1 MSGYNLESR
10 ECSTS
15 HLLQLPTCCIS
26 LADDSCG
33 FLNDDVGLMNQLLPT
48 LKFLLT
54 VLPFFCSAGVIA
66 AADSAESK
74 SSEPTAEQIRFFEN
88 KIRPLL
94 ANSCYDC
101 HNEDLQESDLRLD
114 TLAGML
120 TGGKAGPALLP
131 GNSKGSLI
139 VTAVSYR
146 DNDLKMPPEEKLSDA
161 QIADLTKWVEVGA
174 PHPDTGKVK
183 VQHASGIDLKKGRQ
197 HWAFQPFV
205 KHEVPAVSDSAVS
218 NSAQV
223 NNPIDAFLLAQLD
236 EKNITPVPTAD
247 KRTLIRRATFDLI
260 GLPPT
265 PHEVDVFLA
274 DTSADAFRKVIDRL
288 LASPHYGER
297 WGRHWL
303 DVVRYADSN
312 GLDENIAHGNAWRY
326 RDYVV
331 NSLNADKP
339 YNQFLTEQ
347 LAGDLIDAGDDF
359 SARRDNLIA
368 TGYLVLG
375 PKVLAEVDE
384 SKMEMDIVDEQLDT
398 IGRGLIGLTM
408 GCARCHDHKFDP
420 IAQKDYYAL
429 AGIFKSTRAME
440 SFTKIAKWN
449 ENLIATAEEIRQKEK
464 HDQEIKEQKET
475 IQNLIAMAKKELP
488 APAGET
494 VPKDIEKRF
503 PEKTQAEL
511 KKLRQDLKQLE
522 ETLPELPTA
531 MGVKEGDIANTQVH
545 VRGSHLTLGDNVPR
559 RFPLVLAGTEQEPI
573 PKDESGRLQFAKW
586 LTADDHPLTSRV
598 IVNRVWR
605 WHFGKG
611 LVPTVDNFG
620 LRGQPPTHPELLD
633 WLATEFVEQ
642 GWSLKALH
650 RTIMLSAAYQ
660 RQSGLDERD
669 ASVDPDN
676 RLYWRYDLH
685 RLDAESIR
693 DALLAVS
700 GTLDTTMGGSLVPVK
715 NREFFFNHTSED
727 KASYEDIRRRS
738 IYVPVVRN
746 HLYDVFQ
753 LFDYTDA
760 SVINGN
766 RESST
771 IAPQALMLMNSD
783 LMTKLSSATADRLL
797 ETDRSSA
804 ERINQLFELAYS
816 RPASMAESDQIVNY
830 LRQLEVLAA
839 RDETD
844 TEPTHKAW
852 QMICQSVLSS
862 SEFLYVR

>member
-1 MSGYNLESR
+1 MSVVEA
-10 ECSTS
+10 E
-15 HLLQLPTCCIS
+15 
-26 LADDSCG
+26 
-33 FLNDDVGLMNQLLPT
+33 
-48 LKFLLT
+48 
-54 VLPFFCSAGVIA
+54 
-66 AADSAESK
+66 SAEPKSK
-74 SSEPTAEQIRFFEN
+74 TASPEQIRFFEN

-94 ANSCYDC
+94 ANACYEC
-101 HNEDLQESDLRLD
+101 HSEDWQESDLRLD
-114 TLAGML
+114 TLQGML
-120 TGGKAGPALLP
+120 TGGKAGSALLP
-131 GNSKGSLI
+131 GKPQGSLI
-139 VTAVSYR
+139 VTAVTYR
-146 DNDLKMPPEEKLSDA
+146 DNDLKMPPEEKLTDA
-161 QIADLTKWVEVGA
+161 QIADLTKWVEMGA
-174 PHPDTGKVK
+174 PHPDSGSVK
-183 VQHASGIDLKKGRQ
+183 IDHSGGIDLEKGRQ
-197 HWAFQPFV
+197 HWAFQTPV
-205 KHEVPAVSDSAVS
+205 KPEVPDVSESALVH
-218 NSAQV
+218 
-223 NNPIDAFLLAQLD
+223 NPIDAFLLARLNA
-236 EKNITPVPTAD
+236 KGIKPVPLTD
-247 KRTLIRRATFDLI
+247 KRSLIRRATFDLI

-265 PHEVDVFLA
+265 PEEVDHFLA
-274 DTSADAFRKVIDRL
+274 DHSADAFSKVIDRL

-339 YNQFLTEQ
+339 YDQFLTEQ
-347 LAGDLIDAGDDF
+347 LAGDLLPENDNF
-359 SARRDNLIA
+359 SQRRENLIA

-384 SKMEMDIVDEQLDT
+384 TKMEMDIVDEQLDT
-398 IGRGLIGLTM
+398 IGRGLIGLTL

-420 IAQKDYYAL
+420 VAQKDYYAL
-429 AGIFKSTRAME
+429 AGIFKSTLAME

-449 ENLIATAEEIRQKEK
+449 ENLIATPEQIEQKENHEK
-464 HDQEIKEQKET
+464 QIAEQKET
-475 IQNLIAMAKKELP
+475 IKNLVAAAKKEVP
-488 APAGET
+488 ESTGET
-494 VPKDIEKRF
+494 VPADIEKRF
-503 PEKTQAEL
+503 PEETQTKL
-511 KKLRQDLKQLE
+511 KKLREELKQLE

-531 MGVKEGDIANTQVH
+531 MGVKEGEIANTQVH
-545 VRGSHLTLGDNVPR
+545 IRGSHLTLGDDVPR
-559 RFPLVLAGTEQEPI
+559 RFPLVLAGTDQTPI
-573 PKDESGRLQFAKW
+573 PETDSGRLQFANW
-586 LTADDHPLTSRV
+586 LTEDDHPLTSRV
-598 IVNRVWR
+598 MVNRVWN

-620 LRGQPPTHPELLD
+620 LRGQQPSHPQLLD
-633 WLATEFVEQ
+633 WLAVHFVEQ
-642 GWSLKALH
+642 GWSLKSLH

-660 RQSGLDERD
+660 RQTRFDES
-669 ASVDPDN
+669 AATVDPDN
-676 RLYWRYDLH
+676 SLYWRYGLQ

-746 HLYDVFQ
+746 HLYDMFQ

-760 SVINGN
+760 SVLNGN

-783 LMTKLSSATADRLL
+783 LMTKISSATADRLL
-797 ETDRSSA
+797 STDLSTT
-804 ERINQLFELAYS
+804 ERIDRLFELAYS
-816 RPASMAESDQIVNY
+816 RPAEDAESQQLQSY
-830 LRQLEVLAA
+830 LKQLEVLAA
-839 RDETD
+839 RDDSD
-844 TEPTHKAW
+844 TQPTHKAW

>member
-1 MSGYNLESR
+1 MNHYL
-10 ECSTS
+10 ST
-15 HLLQLPTCCIS
+15 LLRRS
-26 LADDSCG
+26 F
-33 FLNDDVGLMNQLLPT
+33 FLLLPFIAVSVVEAEEIDA
-48 LKFLLT
+48 K
-54 VLPFFCSAGVIA
+54 PASA
-66 AADSAESK
+66 S
-74 SSEPTAEQIRFFEN
+74 PEQIRFFEN

-94 ANSCYDC
+94 ANACYEC
-101 HNEDLQESDLRLD
+101 HSEDWQESDLRLD
-114 TLAGML
+114 TLQGML

-131 GNSKGSLI
+131 GKPKGSLI
-139 VTAVSYR
+139 VTAVTYR

-161 QIADLTKWVEVGA
+161 QIADLTKWVEMGA
-174 PHPDTGKVK
+174 PHPDSGSIKID
-183 VQHASGIDLKKGRQ
+183 HSSGIDLEKGRQ
-197 HWAFQPFV
+197 HWAFQTPV
-205 KHEVPAVSDSAVS
+205 KPEVPAVSESALVH
-218 NSAQV
+218 
-223 NNPIDAFLLAQLD
+223 NPIDAFLLARLE
-236 EKNITPVPTAD
+236 EKKIKPVPLAD

-265 PHEVDVFLA
+265 PEEVDHFLA
-274 DTSADAFRKVIDRL
+274 DDSVDAFAKVIDRL

-331 NSLNADKP
+331 NSLNVDKP
-339 YNQFLTEQ
+339 YDQFLTEQ
-347 LAGDLIDAGDDF
+347 LAGDLIDEEVF
-359 SARRDNLIA
+359 SKRRENLIA

-384 SKMEMDIVDEQLDT
+384 TKMEMDIVDEQLDT
-398 IGRGLIGLTM
+398 IGRGLIGLTL

-420 IAQKDYYAL
+420 VAQKDYYAL
-429 AGIFKSTRAME
+429 AGIFKSTLAME

-449 ENLIATAEEIRQKEK
+449 ENLIATPEQI
-464 HDQEIKEQKET
+464 EQKENHEQQIAERKET
-475 IQNLIAMAKKELP
+475 IKNLLAAAKKAVPEST
-488 APAGET
+488 GET
-494 VPKDIEKRF
+494 VPADIEKRF
-503 PEKTQAEL
+503 PEETQTKL
-511 KKLRQDLKQLE
+511 KKLREELKQLE

-531 MGVKEGDIANTQVH
+531 MGVKEGNIANTQVH
-545 VRGSHLTLGDNVPR
+545 IRGSHLTLGDDVPR
-559 RFPLVLAGTEQEPI
+559 RFPLVLAGTDQTPI
-573 PKDESGRLQFAKW
+573 PETESGRLQFANW
-586 LTADDHPLTSRV
+586 LTEDDHPLTSRV
-598 IVNRVWR
+598 MVNRVWN

-620 LRGQPPTHPELLD
+620 LRGQQPTHPQLLD
-633 WLATEFVEQ
+633 WLAVHFVEE
-642 GWSLKALH
+642 GWSLKSLH

-660 RQSGLDERD
+660 RQTRFDES
-669 ASVDPDN
+669 AATVDPDN
-676 RLYWRYDLH
+676 SLYWRYDLQ

-746 HLYDVFQ
+746 HLYDMFQ

-760 SVINGN
+760 SVLNGN

-783 LMTKLSSATADRLL
+783 LMTKISSATADRLL
-797 ETDRSSA
+797 STDLSTP
-804 ERINQLFELAYS
+804 ERIDRLFELAYS
-816 RPASMAESDQIVNY
+816 RPAVDAELQQLQSY
-830 LRQLEVLAA
+830 LKQLEVLAA
-839 RDETD
+839 RDDSD

-862 SEFLYVR
+862 SEFLCVR

>member
-1 MSGYNLESR
+1 MTLAH
-10 ECSTS
+10 
-15 HLLQLPTCCIS
+15 HL
-26 LADDSCG
+26 CG
-33 FLNDDVGLMNQLLPT
+33 FLNYDVGLMNHLLHT
-48 LKFLLT
+48 LRTLLT
-54 VLPFFCSAGVIA
+54 VLLTFCSAGVISA
-66 AADSAESK
+66 AETAESK
-74 SSEPTAEQIRFFEN
+74 NAEPSAEQIRFFEN

-139 VTAVSYR
+139 VTAVTYR

-161 QIADLTKWVEVGA
+161 QNADLTKWVEMGA

-183 VQHASGIDLKKGRQ
+183 IQHASSIDLEKGRQ
-197 HWAFQPFV
+197 HWSFQPLV
-205 KHEVPAVSDSAVS
+205 KHEVPAVSNPAVS

-236 EKNITPVPTAD
+236 EKNITPVPPAD

-274 DTSADAFRKVIDRL
+274 DSSADAFQKVIDRL

-312 GLDENIAHGNAWRY
+312 GLDENVAHGNAWRY

-347 LAGDLIDAGDDF
+347 LAGDLIDAGEDL
-359 SARRDNLIA
+359 SARRENLIA

-375 PKVLAEVDE
+375 PKVLAEPDK
-384 SKMEMDIVDEQLDT
+384 SKMEMDIIDEQLDT

-429 AGIFKSTRAME
+429 AGIFKSTRTME
-440 SFTKIAKWN
+440 SFVTIAKWN
-449 ENLIATAEEIRQKEK
+449 ENLIATAEETQHKDK
-464 HDQEIKEQKET
+464 HDQKIKEQKAT
-475 IQNLIAMAKKELP
+475 IENLIATAKKELP
-488 APAGET
+488 APTGET
-494 VPKDIEKRF
+494 VPKDVEKRF
-503 PEKTQAEL
+503 PEKTQTEL
-511 KKLRQDLKQLE
+511 KKLREELKQLE

-559 RFPLVLAGTEQEPI
+559 RFPLVLAGTEQAPI
-573 PKDESGRLQFAKW
+573 PEGESGRLQFAKW

-633 WLATEFVEQ
+633 WLAIQFVEQ
-642 GWSLKALH
+642 GWSLKTLH

-660 RQSGLDERD
+660 RQSGLDER
-669 ASVDPDN
+669 AA
-676 RLYWRYDLH
+676 
-685 RLDAESIR
+685 LD
-693 DALLAVS
+693 
-700 GTLDTTMGGSLVPVK
+700 
-715 NREFFFNHTSED
+715 
-727 KASYEDIRRRS
+727 
-738 IYVPVVRN
+738 
-746 HLYDVFQ
+746 
-753 LFDYTDA
+753 
-760 SVINGN
+760 
-766 RESST
+766 
-771 IAPQALMLMNSD
+771 
-783 LMTKLSSATADRLL
+783 
-797 ETDRSSA
+797 
-804 ERINQLFELAYS
+804 
-816 RPASMAESDQIVNY
+816 
-830 LRQLEVLAA
+830 
-839 RDETD
+839 
-844 TEPTHKAW
+844 
-852 QMICQSVLSS
+852 
-862 SEFLYVR
+862 